1 MTVTP
6 DEASQQCLQLILFGT
21 RCRKDHDQEK
31 AEKAFAAALVHAM
44 LAHAKDLRALALYNL
59 SLIFVRRGRKEESR
73 KAREQAATFLSPTAE
88 GVQLPEPFV
97 PLFQELMAD
106 VLTEA
111 GEHRKAIPYCEASIQ
126 HLATHDHPVAV
137 ADALWRAGKC
147 YLRTG
152 LRDHAAI
159 PLRAAVNLFRG
170 LAGDPRFPAMLLDLG
185 NALRKSFPEEAERC
199 YREAA
204 DFHVAQSQLESAAP
218 AWVNLGV
225 LCAEQGRY
233 GEALAHY
240 EKALRVREQS
250 PGTAPERIGG
260 LLNNIANVHRR
271 MGQFEKAHRSLD
283 RAMPYLERVSVPT
296 LANAYGTRGLIFRDQ
311 GRDEEAVEWF
321 RRSSAEHRKQPSPNL
336 ETLSEE
342 LDNEAAALERL
353 GRVEEAKTARDGL
366 NSVRARMA
374 EVKAGDRGL
383 GDLKPPAEGAVL
395 VEIEFGI
402 RDRPGQG
409 NNGSVLIGRQLADVF
424 ESQEIGYFGGHVM
437 ILETT
442 TFMYYG
448 PDAEAMFRVLEPR
461 LVEEPLCRGARV
473 TIRQGPRHREVL
485 LPRPVM

>member
-6 DEASQQCLQLILFGT
+6 DEATHQCLQLLLFGT

-44 LAHAKDLRALALYNL
+44 LARANDLRALALYNL
-59 SLIFVRRGRKEESR
+59 SLIFLRRGRQEEAR
-73 KAREQAATFLSPTAE
+73 KAREQAGTFLSPTAE
-88 GVQLPEPFV
+88 GVQLPEPLV

-111 GEHRKAIPYCEASIQ
+111 GENRRAIPYCEASIQ
-126 HLATHDHPVAV
+126 HLAAHDNPVAV
-137 ADALWRAGKC
+137 GDALWRAGKC

-152 LRDHAAI
+152 LRDHAAV

-185 NALRKSFPEEAERC
+185 NALRKSFPAEAEQC
-199 YREAA
+199 YQEAA
-204 DFHVAQSQLESAAP
+204 EFHVAQSQLESAAP

-233 GEALAHY
+233 TEALAHY
-240 EKALRVREQS
+240 ERALRVREQA
-250 PGTAPERIGG
+250 PRTAPERIGG

-271 MGQFEKAHRSLD
+271 MGKFDEAHGSLD
-283 RAMPYLERVSVPT
+283 RAMPYLERVRVPT

-311 GRDEEAVEWF
+311 GLDRDAVEWF
-321 RRSSAEHRKQPSPNL
+321 RKSSAEHEKQPSPNL

-353 GRVEEAKTARDGL
+353 GRVEEAKTARDRL
-366 NSVRARMA
+366 ESVQARMA
-374 EVKAGDRGL
+374 EIKAGDRAL

-402 RDRPGQG
+402 RDRPGPG
-409 NNGSVLIGRQLADVF
+409 NNRAVLIGRQIAEVL
-424 ESQEIGYFGGHVM
+424 ESPEIGYYGGHVM
-437 ILETT
+437 ILESTT
-442 TFMYYG
+442 IIYYG

-473 TIRQGPRHREVL
+473 TIRQGDRHREVL